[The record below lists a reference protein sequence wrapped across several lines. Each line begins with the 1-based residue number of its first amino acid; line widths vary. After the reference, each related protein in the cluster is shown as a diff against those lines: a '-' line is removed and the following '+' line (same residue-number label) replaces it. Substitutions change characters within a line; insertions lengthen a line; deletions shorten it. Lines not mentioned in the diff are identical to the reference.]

1 MNCANCGA
9 TLPPPPWN
17 RRDTCPGCG
26 SDLHACVRCSFFAP
40 GHYNNCREP
49 QAERVLDPDKA
60 NFCDYFRPAEAGE
73 AAGTDPRAEAKARL
87 DALFRK
93 R

>member
-1 MNCANCGA
+1 MNCASCGA

-49 QAERVLDPDKA
+49 QADRVLDPDKA
-60 NFCDYFRPAEAGE
+60 NFCDYFRPAQPGD
-73 AAGTDPRAEAKARL
+73 AAGKDPRAEAKARL

>member
-1 MNCANCGA
+1 
-9 TLPPPPWN
+9 
-17 RRDTCPGCG
+17 
-26 SDLHACVRCSFFAP
+26 VRCSFFAP

-49 QAERVLDPDKA
+49 QADRVLDPDKA
-60 NFCDYFRPAEAGE
+60 NFCDYFRPAQPGD
-73 AAGTDPRAEAKARL
+73 AAGKDPRAEAKARL